1 LHAVALVLSLL
12 LWGIPVPNTI
22 ADTLW
27 VGNFS
32 AESTASP
39 LPSHWHPYRFNSLNP
54 TRYLLVKEGG
64 VTVIKAVSKASASGL
79 VRRIDVDLDRFPILN
94 WSWKATSMFSEE
106 DPHSKAGDDYPVRL
120 SVQFAPDPTRGSLTD
135 RLAHMASRA
144 VYGKDAPFR
153 SISYVWSVREP
164 IGKMV
169 PNPYTPRSVTVVAA
183 SGTANIGRWME
194 IKRDVRED
202 FRAAFN
208 EEPPLVTSIGIM
220 TDTDDT
226 GNDTVSYYG
235 NIWFS
240 PIP

>member
-1 LHAVALVLSLL
+1 LRAVALVLSLL
-12 LWGIPVPNTI
+12 PWGLAVPDTL

-27 VGNFS
+27 VGKFS

-39 LPSHWHPYRFNSLNP
+39 VPSHWQPYRFDSLNP

-64 VTVIKAVSKASASGL
+64 ATVIEAVSKASASGL
-79 VRRIDVDLDRFPILN
+79 VRRIDVDLYRFPVLN

-106 DPHSKAGDDYPVRL
+106 DPHSKAGDDYPVRI
-120 SVQFAPDPTRGSLTD
+120 SVQFAPDSSRRSLTD
-135 RLAHMASRA
+135 RLADMAARA
-144 VYGKDAPFR
+144 ICGKDAPFR

-183 SGTANIGRWME
+183 SGTANMGRWME
-194 IKRDVRED
+194 IRRDVRED

-208 EEPPLVTSIGIM
+208 EEPPLVTSIGVM

-235 NIWFS
+235 DIWFGTT
-240 PIP
+240 P